1 MQARRRVLRLSSFLA
16 VGLTVL
22 GLALA
27 APPAAAQLAWGGLVG
42 VVKDAQGGVLPGTT
56 VTITE
61 VGTNLTREATTDAQ
75 GAFNFV
81 NVLPGKYDVKIS
93 LSSFRAAVRTG
104 VPVTVG
110 EISRVDVTLEVG
122 AVNETVTVQSDAQL
136 LQTDRA
142 DVRTDLRTEEITNLP
157 LNQFRNYQ
165 SLVVLVPGSLPPT
178 FQNAETDTPQRSLVM
193 TVNGQS
199 GNANTTRTDGTAN
212 TFVTMPHHTAYV
224 SPAETIE
231 TVSITTGS
239 MDAEQGMAAG
249 AAINV
254 ITKSGT
260 NIFKGSAFE
269 FFNNEKLN
277 ATPYYFGRGATPA
290 KLPIERHIFGGT
302 MGGPIRSDQLFF
314 FGSYEGYLS
323 RLDQY
328 AFFNVPDA
336 ALRNGDF
343 RGAFNANGTLQNIY
357 DPMSAA
363 LTAATAGR
371 VQFANNVIP
380 ADRIHPIART
390 LLAMYPLPNVEGT
403 GAGGLTNN
411 YRTVRSSTTD
421 RHNFDFKLNW
431 NRTRAHQLWGKVSH
445 MNALVDDLFTFPIG
459 SSNDDGGDTKV
470 WHIGAGH
477 TWTISPT
484 LLLDG
489 SFGIAT
495 QDQFVSSPDFNMGM
509 IGLEL
514 GIPGTNDQGRGDPRY
529 AGMPQFSTG
538 FTALGNTPSW
548 SPIYREE
555 YSESL
560 NVNVTKVARAHDVKA
575 GYFLNHLTL
584 DDWQPSVTNP
594 RGIFTF
600 ATNATRTFGTGSQT
614 GNFYNQYAAFLLGL
628 VGNAQKAYQYQN
640 FTGNELQHA
649 LYIRDRWTPA
659 PNLTLDLGLRWEYYP
674 MLKRK
679 GWGMERLDL
688 KTLEMILGGHGGN
701 PRNVG
706 LDTPKD
712 LFAPRV
718 GAVYRLD
725 DKTVLR
731 AGYGLMY
738 DGQSMIGEFAFYGYR
753 SYPLTLNATFQPPAA
768 ESQFG
773 WYGTLDQGIP
783 RLQDPDLS
791 TGRLPL
797 PNTVAIQTA
806 VPESVNRGKTHSWNV
821 AFERRLPIVSVDLAY
836 VQNRVVGAL
845 SRFNLNVAQTLGG
858 GGLDRPYLISHGR
871 QLAVDVYAPL
881 GDPSRDYKALQVGL
895 TRSLRNGLLLKG
907 HYTYSSSWAVVT
919 SYELPTPDAQ
929 ARNWAPAAGSRPHT
943 FTLAFLYQLPWQSSG
958 SGSTLA
964 KAIIQDWQINGV
976 IQAFNG
982 APFTVTASET
992 ELNTPGNTQTADL
1005 VGPVRKI
1012 GQIGADGYYYDPAAW
1027 AQPLGVRFGD
1037 TRINQFSGPGGWNL
1051 DLAVFR
1057 SFRLAGRHR
1066 LEARLEG
1073 HNMTDTPKFGNPT
1086 SGITSGDF
1094 MRIFSL
1100 NSAFTERRI
1109 RLGVRYSF

>member
-1 MQARRRVLRLSSFLA
+1 MWDRRCRSRLTALPA
-16 VGLTVL
+16 AGLVAL
-22 GLALA
+22 GLALVPA
-27 APPAAAQLAWGGLVG
+27 MAAAQAAWGGLVG
-42 VVKDAQGGVLPGTT
+42 VVRDAQGGVLPGAT

-61 VGTNLTREATTDAQ
+61 AGTNLTRETTTDAQ
-75 GAFNFV
+75 GSYNFV
-81 NVLPGKYDVKIS
+81 NVLPGRYDVRIT
-93 LSSFRAAVRTG
+93 LASFRESVRTG

-110 EISRVDVTLEVG
+110 QISRVDVDMEVG
-122 AVNETVTVQSDAQL
+122 ALSETVTVQSEAQL

-142 DVRTDLRTEEITNLP
+142 DVRTDLRSEEITNLP

-178 FQNAETDTPQRSLVM
+178 FQNAETDTPQRSLAM

-199 GNANTTRTDGTAN
+199 GNANSTRTDGTAN

-249 AAINV
+249 ATINV
-254 ITKSGT
+254 VTKSGT
-260 NIFKGSAFE
+260 NAFKGSAFE

-277 ATPYYFGRGATPA
+277 ATPYYFGRGAVPA
-290 KLPIERHIFGGT
+290 KLPIERQIFGGT
-302 MGGPIRSDQLFF
+302 FGGPIRRNSVFF

-328 AFFNVPDA
+328 AFFSVPDE

-343 RGAFNANGTLQNIY
+343 RAALNQDGSLQRIY

-371 VQFANNVIP
+371 MQFANNVIP
-380 ADRIHPIART
+380 GNRIDPLART
-390 LLAMYPLPNVEGT
+390 LLAMYPLPNIEGT

-411 YRTVRSSTTD
+411 YRTVRRSTTD
-421 RHNFDFKLNW
+421 RHNFDLKLNW
-431 NRTRAHQLWGKVSH
+431 NRTRAHQIWGKVSR
-445 MNALVDDLFTFPIG
+445 MDALVDDLYTFPIG
-459 SSNDDGGDTKV
+459 ESNDDGGDTKV
-470 WHIGAGH
+470 LHISAGH
-477 TWTISPT
+477 TWTLSPT

-489 SFGIAT
+489 SFGVAH
-495 QDQFVSSPDFNMGM
+495 QDQFVSSPDFHLGN

-538 FTALGNTPSW
+538 FTALGNTPAW
-548 SPIYREE
+548 SPIYRDE

-560 NVNVTKVARAHDVKA
+560 NLNLTKLAGSHDVKA
-575 GYFLNHLTL
+575 GYFMNHLTL

-600 ATNATRTFGTGSQT
+600 ATNATRTFGTGAQT

-640 FTGNELQHA
+640 FTGSEFQHA
-649 LYIRDRWTPA
+649 LYVRDRWTPR
-659 PNLTLDLGLRWEYYP
+659 PNLTLDLGVRWEYYP
-674 MLKRK
+674 ILSRQ

-688 KTLEMILGGHGGN
+688 NTLDMVLGGLGGN

-706 LDTPKD
+706 LDAPKD
-712 LFAPRV
+712 FIAPRV
-718 GAVYRLD
+718 GAVYRID

-731 AGYGLMY
+731 SGYGLMY

-753 SYPLTLNATFQPPAA
+753 SYPLTLNATFQPSAA

-773 WYGTLDQGIP
+773 WYGRLAQGIP
-783 RLQDPDLS
+783 RLEDPDLS
-791 TGRLPL
+791 SGRLPL
-797 PNTVAIQTA
+797 PNTVSIQTA
-806 VPESVNRGKTHSWNV
+806 VPESVDRGRTHSWNV
-821 AFERRLPIVSVDLAY
+821 TLERRLPVVSVDVAY

-845 SRFNLNVAQTLGG
+845 TRYNVNAAQTLGG
-858 GGLDRPYLISHGR
+858 GGLDRPYLVSHGR
-871 QLAVDVYAPL
+871 QLPVDVYAPF
-881 GDPSRDYKALQVGL
+881 GDPSRDYKALQIGVTRPFRDGL
-895 TRSLRNGLLLKG
+895 MLKG
-907 HYTYSSSWAVVT
+907 HYTYSSSWALGT

-929 ARNWAPAAGSRPHT
+929 ARNWSEAAGSRPHT
-943 FTLAFLYQLPWQSSG
+943 LTMAFLYQLPWQ
-958 SGSTLA
+958 A
-964 KAIIQDWQINGV
+964 KGGGGNPAKLLIQDWQVNGV
-976 IQAFNG
+976 FQAFNG
-982 APFTVTASET
+982 APFSVTASAT
-992 ELNTPGNTQTADL
+992 ELNTPGNVQTADL
-1005 VGPVRKI
+1005 VGSVNKV
-1012 GQIGADGYYYDPAAW
+1012 GEIGAAGYYFDPSAW
-1027 AQPLGVRFGD
+1027 AQPTGLRFGD
-1037 TRINQFSGPGGWNL
+1037 TRINQFRGPGGWNV
-1051 DLAVFR
+1051 DLSVFR
-1057 SFRLAGRHR
+1057 TFPLRGSHK
-1066 LEARLEG
+1066 LEARIEAT
-1073 HNMTDTPKFGNPT
+1073 NITDTPKFGNPT
-1086 SGITSGDF
+1086 STLTSGDF

-1100 NSAFTERRI
+1100 NNAFTERRV
-1109 RLGVRYSF
+1109 RVGVRYSF

>member
-1 MQARRRVLRLSSFLA
+1 VNAFLA
-16 VGLTVL
+16 AGLAVL

-27 APPAAAQLAWGGLVG
+27 SPPVAAQLAWGGLVG
-42 VVKDAQGGVLPGTT
+42 VVKDAQGGVLPGAT

-61 VGTNLTREATTDAQ
+61 VGTNLTREAATDAQ
-75 GAFNFV
+75 GAYNFV
-81 NVLPGKYDVKIS
+81 NVLPGRYNVKVTM
-93 LSSFRAAVRTG
+93 SSFREAVRTG

-110 EISRVDVTLEVG
+110 QISRVDVTLEVG
-122 AVNETVTVQSDAQL
+122 ALTETVTVQSEAQL

-142 DVRTDLRTEEITNLP
+142 DIRTDLEAEEISNLP

-178 FQNAETDTPQRSLVM
+178 FQNAETDTPQRSLNM
-193 TVNGQS
+193 SVNGQS
-199 GNANTTRTDGTAN
+199 GNANATRTDGTAN

-224 SPAETIE
+224 SPAETID

-254 ITKSGT
+254 VTKSGS

-277 ATPYYFGRGATPA
+277 ATPYYFGRGAAPT
-290 KLPIERHIFGGT
+290 KLPIERQIFGGT
-302 MGGPIRSDQLFF
+302 LGGPIRRNQLFF

-323 RLDQY
+323 RLDQF
-328 AFFNVPDA
+328 AFFSVPNA

-343 RGAFNANGTLQNIY
+343 SNALNANGTLQRIY
-357 DPMSAA
+357 DPMSAE
-363 LTAATAGR
+363 LSAATAGR
-371 VQFANNVIP
+371 LQFPNNVIP
-380 ADRIHPIART
+380 ADRIHSISRT

-421 RHNFDFKLNW
+421 RHNFDFKVNW
-431 NRTRAHQLWGKVSH
+431 NRTRSHQLWGKVSH

-459 SSNDDGGDTKV
+459 ASDDDGGDTKV
-470 WHIGAGH
+470 LHVAAGH
-477 TWTISPT
+477 TWTLSPT

-495 QDQFVSSPDFNMGM
+495 QDQFVSSPDFNLGM

-514 GIPGTNDQGRGDPRY
+514 GIPGTNDQGRGDARY

-548 SPIYREE
+548 SPIYRNE

-560 NVNVTKVARAHDVKA
+560 NVNMTKLAGAHDLKA

-600 ATNATRTFGTGSQT
+600 ATDATRTFGAGSQT

-628 VGNAQKAYQYQN
+628 VGTAQKAYQFQN

-649 LYIRDRWTPA
+649 LYVRDRWTPT

-674 MLKRK
+674 MLKRER
-679 GWGMERLDL
+679 WGMERLDL
-688 KTLEMILGGHGGN
+688 DTLEMILGGLGGN

-706 LDTPKD
+706 LDAPKD

-718 GAVYRLD
+718 GAIYRLD
-725 DKTVLR
+725 DSTVLR

-768 ESQFG
+768 QSQFG

-783 RLQDPDLS
+783 QLEDPDLS
-791 TGRLPL
+791 AGRLPL

-806 VPESVNRGKTHSWNV
+806 VPESVNRGKTHSWNI
-821 AFERRLPIVSVDLAY
+821 AFERRLRLVSVDVAY
-836 VQNRVVGAL
+836 VHNRVNGAL
-845 SRFNLNVAQTLGG
+845 TRQNINVAQTLGG
-858 GGLDRPYLISHGR
+858 GGLDRPYLVSHGR
-871 QLAVDVYAPL
+871 QLAVDIYAPY
-881 GDPSRDYKALQVGL
+881 GSPTRDYKALQIGV
-895 TRSLRNGLLLKG
+895 TRPLRGGLLLKG
-907 HYTYSSSWAVVT
+907 HYTYSSSWDRVT
-919 SYELPTPDAQ
+919 SYELPTPEAQ
-929 ARNWAPAAGSRPHT
+929 ARNWAPAGGSRPHT
-943 FTLAFLYQLPWQSSG
+943 FTMAFLYQLPWQSG
-958 SGSTLA
+958 GTGGGPV
-964 KAIIQDWQINGV
+964 KAIIQDWQINGIV
-976 IQAFNG
+976 QAFNG
-982 APFTVTASET
+982 APFTVTASGT

-1005 VGPVRKI
+1005 VGSVRTI
-1012 GQIGADGYYYDPAAW
+1012 GDIGADGYYYDPAAW
-1027 AQPLGVRFGD
+1027 AQPAGMRFGD
-1037 TRINQFSGPGGWNL
+1037 TRINQFRGPGGWNL
-1051 DLAVFR
+1051 DLSVFR
-1057 SFRLAGRHR
+1057 SFRLLGRHR
-1066 LEARLEG
+1066 LEARLEAT
-1073 HNMTDTPKFGNPT
+1073 NITDTPKFGNPT
-1086 SGITSGDF
+1086 SSITSGDF
-1094 MRIFSL
+1094 MRIFGL
-1100 NSAFTERRI
+1100 NNAFTERRI